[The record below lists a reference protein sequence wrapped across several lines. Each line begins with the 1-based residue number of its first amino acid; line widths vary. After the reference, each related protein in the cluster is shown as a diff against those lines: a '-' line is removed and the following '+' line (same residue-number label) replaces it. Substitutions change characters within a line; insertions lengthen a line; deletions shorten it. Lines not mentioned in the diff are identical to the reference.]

1 MIKGIFENT
10 IHMGQ
15 VHVDEYCEY
24 WTQMF
29 FSCFPV
35 YQSSIS
41 YVECIDPKE
50 NSISYIASVRI

>member
-1 MIKGIFENT
+1 
-10 IHMGQ
+10 MGQ